1 MSSKQLVQS
10 DNAPA
15 AIGPYSQ
22 AVIANGLVYTA
33 GVIPLDPETM
43 EIVGST
49 VEEQAERVMES
60 LKALLAD
67 AGSDLSQVIKTTCF
81 LADLGDFATFN
92 DVYSRYFTE
101 SKPARSTFQVA
112 ALPKDALVE
121 VEAIAL
127 VTG

>member
-1 MSSKQLVQS
+1 MSSKTLVQC

-49 VEEQAERVMES
+49 IEEQAERVMQS
-60 LKALLAD
+60 LKALLTD
-67 AGSDLSQVIKTTCF
+67 AKSDLDHVIKTTCF
-81 LADLGDFATFN
+81 LVDLGDFAAFN

-112 ALPKDALVE
+112 ALPKYALVE
-121 VEAIAL
+121 IEAIAL
-127 VTG
+127 LVE

>member
-92 DVYSRYFTE
+92 DVYSRYFSE

>member
-1 MSSKQLVQS
+1 MSSKTLVQS

-49 VEEQAERVMES
+49 IEEQAERVMQS
-60 LKALLAD
+60 LKALLTD
-67 AGSDLSQVIKTTCF
+67 AGSDLDQVIKTTCF
-81 LADLGDFATFN
+81 LADLSDFAAFN

-121 VEAIAL
+121 IEAIAL
-127 VTG
+127 LNS

>member
-1 MSSKQLVQS
+1 MSSKTLVQC

-49 VEEQAERVMES
+49 IEEQAERVMQS
-60 LKALLAD
+60 LKALLTD
-67 AGSDLSQVIKTTCF
+67 SGSDLDQVIKTTCF
-81 LADLGDFATFN
+81 LADLGDFGAFN

-112 ALPKDALVE
+112 ALPKYALVE
-121 VEAIAL
+121 IEVIAL
-127 VTG
+127 LVE